1 MTERAVH
8 RTAVRQ
14 AIASLLRLAHA
25 DARDARTLAEAG
37 GTRNAAS
44 LLHSAISRLIEAV
57 VASEQG
63 YTGPPEVRRIDAHNP
78 LKPALLQ
85 LNAVPEAPSLLQR
98 DGRLAEPP
106 PAASVLEPLGT
117 FAEALE
123 RFVQHC
129 GVDLGGSG
137 PADTA
142 DPLRLAVAAPPPPP
156 PAPIPKP
163 RRTEAAQHQAPV
175 GRPSSGKT
183 RSKAA
188 AASPTPAASSTSQ
201 PEIPAAEAPEP
212 AAHSPRPGLT
222 SGIFWSLV
230 DHWQLPDLDALQ
242 LIGHAGGLTQ
252 KGTRP
257 RFKLSD
263 GEAEAEV
270 VSAMRALDDTL
281 SQLSLEPAEW
291 LSEPLRADP
300 FQDAA
305 PLDVIRKNRLQ
316 GLRDVS
322 RHLTQMSLR
331 LSLQQ
336 G

>member
-57 VASEQG
+57 VASERG

-85 LNAVPEAPSLLQR
+85 LDAVPEAPSLLQR

-117 FAEALE
+117 FAETLK

-129 GVDLGGSG
+129 GVDLDGSG
-137 PADTA
+137 PAENS
-142 DPLRLAVAAPPPPP
+142 DPLRPAVATPPPPT
-156 PAPIPKP
+156 PAPKS
-163 RRTEAAQHQAPV
+163 RRAEPARRQAPDE
-175 GRPSSGKT
+175 RPSPSTT
-183 RSKAA
+183 RSKT
-188 AASPTPAASSTSQ
+188 AASPKPAVSSPPQ
-201 PEIPAAEAPEP
+201 PEVAREEAPVL
-212 AAHSPRPGLT
+212 AAHASHAGLS
-222 SGIFWSLV
+222 SGTFWSFV

-242 LIGHAGGLTQ
+242 LIGHAGGLTK

-263 GEAEAEV
+263 SEAEV
-270 VSAMRALDDTL
+270 VTAMRSLDDTL
-281 SQLSLEPAEW
+281 AQLGLEPAEW
-291 LSEPLRADP
+291 LSKPLRTDP
-300 FQDAA
+300 FQGAA
-305 PLDVIRKNRLQ
+305 PLDVIRQNRLQ
-316 GLRDVS
+316 GLRDIS
-322 RHLTQMSLR
+322 RYLTQMGLR

-336 G
+336 N

>member
-1 MTERAVH
+1 MTVPAAQRL
-8 RTAVRQ
+8 AVRQ

-63 YTGPPEVRRIDAHNP
+63 YTGPPEIRRIDARNP
-78 LKPALLQ
+78 LKPSVLRLEAFLETPSTLQ
-85 LNAVPEAPSLLQR
+85 Q
-98 DGRLAEPP
+98 DGRLAAPP
-106 PAASVLEPLGT
+106 PAASVLEPLGAFT
-117 FAEALE
+117 ETLE

-129 GVDLGGSG
+129 GVDLDGSG

-142 DPLRLAVAAPPPPP
+142 EPLRPVVEAPPPPP
-156 PAPIPKP
+156 PAPAPKLRRAEPARRQASGGRLSQSKP
-163 RRTEAAQHQAPV
+163 RSR
-175 GRPSSGKT
+175 
-183 RSKAA
+183 AA
-188 AASPTPAASSTSQ
+188 AAPPKPAASSPPQ
-201 PEIPAAEAPEP
+201 PKAAPAEAPEP
-212 AAHSPRPGLT
+212 VAHASRAGLT
-222 SGIFWSLV
+222 SGTFWSLV

-257 RFKLSD
+257 RFKLCAS
-263 GEAEAEV
+263 EAEV
-270 VSAMRALDDTL
+270 VAAMRALDATL
-281 SQLSLEPAEW
+281 AQLGLEPAKW
-291 LSEPLRADP
+291 LSKPLRPEP
-300 FQDAA
+300 FRGAP
-305 PLDVIRKNRLQ
+305 PLDVIRKGRLQ

-322 RHLTQMSLR
+322 RYLTQMSLR

-336 G
+336 T